1 MGSKEEED
9 GHKEIPTGT
18 AAARACIDH
27 ASPIIASG
35 LEVNSRISMLRKDLP
50 INRERTQMLSLWR
63 CKRC

>member
-1 MGSKEEED
+1 MGLKEEED
-9 GHKEIPTGT
+9 GHEEIPTGT

-27 ASPIIASG
+27 ASPITAAG
-35 LEVNSRISMLRKDLP
+35 LEVKSRIPVPRKDLP